1 MTHITIRQTG
11 GGSATPNAEISF
23 DGGAG
28 WPLTVRNPFDAEEE
42 QRLAWYFEK
51 WLTFPFTDQV
61 KAQAAATSVRRY
73 GETLF
78 AQTLRGNDQIYSR
91 YRQAVAQG
99 VATLHFQIVGDP
111 AFHALH
117 WEALWDPDRPQPLT
131 LDAVMIRSTVQSVVH
146 SVTVQP
152 SPTINL
158 LLVTARPHGGR
169 DVGYRTIQRPLVEML
184 RATQLPV
191 QVDLVRPGSWRALV
205 DHLAQS
211 RRQRGVGHYH
221 IIHFDLHGALLSRRQ
236 LAAVQG
242 VEPHSYKVRLHD
254 RYARPDL
261 TVPADAATPD
271 DRTTA
276 WLFFEDERSDD
287 LDAASAEEVAG
298 LLLDHQIPIAILN
311 ACQSGQETGDPET
324 GLGSR
329 LLAAGVQTVVAMG
342 YSVTVSAATRL
353 MATLYQQLFQ
363 PPHDL
368 LAALCAGRTAL
379 HHDKARRAAYNQLIK
394 LEDWLLPVLYQPSG
408 QTPRRLPLREMSFD
422 EQIAFYSR
430 LATRYTPPEPEY
442 GFVGRDLD
450 ILQIEK
456 RLLTTSEGKRRN
468 LLLIQ
473 GMGGAGKST
482 LLRHLAGWWQTT
494 GLVDEVFYFGYD
506 VKAYHLQ
513 EVLYT
518 IAHQLLNRNI
528 PAGATTT
535 REFAAF
541 QVMQLPGQA
550 KLLAQKLRSE
560 RHLLIVDNLESVTG
574 DPLAIPNTLPPAEQ
588 AALRAFLAD
597 LLDGQTLV
605 LLGSRGSAAW
615 LRQAQPPGVP
625 APLRAV
631 DGYALP
637 GLDAEAAANLAERIL
652 HRQVSDPHQRD
663 AYAAHPAF
671 GRLLKLLDGS
681 PLALEVVLSNLAHQT
696 PDAIL
701 AALEAGDVALDATR
715 NTNHESRTT
724 SILACIDYAHSRL
737 DGDMQRLL
745 LTLFP
750 FTGVIGEAQAE
761 NYIKQLGAQPALAG
775 LPFERWPA
783 VVQAAKEW
791 GLLTPHKALAG
802 YLRIQPV
809 LPYFLKTRLA
819 QEPGEVKAA
828 METAFRLHY
837 ADLAAALLGLFEAK
851 EAQQRQT
858 ARLLTGVEYEN
869 LTTAL
874 HLSLAAQVGFFDL
887 YAVLSH
893 YLDSV
898 QDRRCGIDLGE
909 RVLGQMEE
917 YPPEVRFGAAG
928 TSYLFVL
935 NQLGKWQLAVKRY
948 TDAKSSIQ
956 IATQLIEQIKSIDA
970 HTKAS
975 YKAGIYHNLGR
986 VAQEQ
991 RQWDQ
996 AEAHYQQA
1004 LALKIELNDRS
1015 EQAYTYHA
1023 LGSVAQAQQQWT
1035 QAEQYL
1041 EQALVL
1047 NIEFDDKVWQAGN
1060 HLELGSVALEQ
1071 GQWAKAKQHYQRSL
1085 ALYSELNDRHCQA
1098 LTYHNLGIVAHSE
1111 QQWVQS
1117 EKYYQQALALKIEFN
1132 DRYNQA
1138 STYHQLGLVAQAQ
1151 RQWTQAEQYFLC
1163 ALALKIEFNDRYNQ
1177 ASTYHQLGRVAQK
1190 QQHWVQAKQH
1200 YEQALI
1206 IYIEFDD
1213 RPNQVNICY
1222 TLGQIAEKQ
1231 QQWVQAEHHY
1241 KQALALYAELN
1252 ARSEQAD
1259 IYYALGEI
1267 AQTQQQW
1274 IHAEQYYHHALTITT
1289 EFSNRYTQARIYHAL
1304 GRTAEGQQQWIQ
1316 AEAHYQYALALCIEF
1331 NDDYHQSLIY
1341 YDLGVIAQAQQQWT
1355 QAEQHYQQAIERYI
1369 EFNERYWL
1377 GRAYHQLGRVAEELG
1392 QWQSAYDYFIHALA
1406 LYLEFE
1412 DNDWEIVQ
1420 RSLRRLWQAHP
1431 DETVLPTLAQVLGM
1445 PMAGARAWVTTAD

>member
-61 KAQAAATSVRRY
+61 KAQEAAASVRRY

-99 VATLHFQIVGDP
+99 VAMLHFQIVGDP

-131 LDAVMIRSTVQSVVH
+131 LDAVMIRSTVQPVVH

-261 TVPADAATPD
+261 TVPADPATPD

-368 LAALCAGRTAL
+368 LAALSAGRTAL

-430 LATRYTPPEPEY
+430 LATRYAPPEPEY

-494 GLVDEVFYFGYD
+494 GLVDEIFYFGYD
-506 VKAYHLQ
+506 ERAYTLAN
-513 EVLYT
+513 LLDA
-518 IAHQLLNRNI
+518 IARRLLNRTMA
-528 PAGATTT
+528 AGAVVS
-535 REFAAF
+535 REFATF
-541 QVMQLPGQA
+541 QAMQPKLQA
-550 KLLAQKLRSE
+550 MLLAQKLRSE
-560 RHLLIVDNLESVTG
+560 RHLLILDNLESVTG

-615 LRQAQPPGVP
+615 LRQAQPPGGP

-631 DGYALP
+631 DDYALP

-652 HRQVSDPHQRD
+652 HRQVSDPQQRESYT
-663 AYAAHPAF
+663 ANPALV
-671 GRLLKLLDGS
+671 RLIKLLDGS
-681 PLALEVVLSNLAHQT
+681 PLALEVVLSNLARQS
-696 PDAIL
+696 PAVIL
-701 AALEAGDVALDATR
+701 AALETGDLSIDPQTQNPALSENER
-715 NTNHESRTT
+715 RTQT
-724 SILACIDYAHSRL
+724 ILGCISYAHSNL
-737 DGDMQRLL
+737 DGAAQRLL
-745 LTLFP
+745 LCLFP
-750 FTGVIGEAQAE
+750 FTGVIDVAPKRFN
-761 NYIKQLGAQPALAG
+761 NYIKHLKAQPILAD
-775 LPFERWPA
+775 LPFDRWGE
-783 VVQAAKEW
+783 VLQAAQNW
-791 GLLTPHKALAG
+791 GLLTLHNELVG
-802 YLRIQPV
+802 FMHLQPV
-809 LPYFLKTRLA
+809 LAYFLKTRLA
-819 QEPGEVKAA
+819 QEPETVKDAI
-828 METAFRLHY
+828 ETAFRLHY
-837 ADLAAALLGLFEAK
+837 ADLAEALLEAFEAK
-851 EAQQRQT
+851 DPQLRQL
-858 ARLLTGVEYEN
+858 ARLRTGVEYEN

-874 HLSLAAQVGFFDL
+874 RLSLAARVWFGYL
-887 YAVLSH
+887 YAALSH
-893 YLDSV
+893 YLNGV
-898 QDRRCGIDLGE
+898 QDHQHGIELGKRIME
-909 RVLGQMEE
+909 QAAHFPPETRFGVAGDSFLRVLVELGTRQMKM
-917 YPPEVRFGAAG
+917 
-928 TSYLFVL
+928 
-935 NQLGKWQLAVKRY
+935 QRY
-948 TDAKSSIQ
+948 TDAAANYEAAAQWIGQ
-956 IATQLIEQIKSIDA
+956 IIIADA
-970 HTKAS
+970 QTKAS
-975 YKAGIYHNLGR
+975 WQATVYHQLGR
-986 VAQEQ
+986 VAAGQRQWEQAKVYYQQALAIKIEYNNRYSQASTYQQLGTVAYEQRQWEQAEVYHQQALAIYVEYNDRYKQAGTYHELGMVAQEQ
-991 RQWDQ
+991 RQWAQAESHYQRALAIKIEYNDRYEQASTYYQLGNVAYEQQQWVQ

-1004 LALKIELNDRS
+1004 LVLYIEYNDRYHQTSTYRQLGHLAMGQRQLEQATEYHNKALQINIELNNRY
-1015 EQAYTYHA
+1015 EQAGDCHNLGVVAEEQRQWAQAEQHYQQALALYIEFNDRYRQAGTYHQ
-1023 LGSVAQAQQQWT
+1023 LGSVAQAQREWG
-1035 QAEQYL
+1035 QAE
-1041 EQALVL
+1041 
-1047 NIEFDDKVWQAGN
+1047 
-1060 HLELGSVALEQ
+1060 
-1071 GQWAKAKQHYQRSL
+1071 
-1085 ALYSELNDRHCQA
+1085 
-1098 LTYHNLGIVAHSE
+1098 AH
-1111 QQWVQS
+1111 
-1117 EKYYQQALALKIEFN
+1117 YQQALQIKIEYN
-1132 DRYNQA
+1132 DRYSQA
-1138 STYHQLGLVAQAQ
+1138 STYHQLGMLAEAQE
-1151 RQWTQAEQYFLC
+1151 QWTQAYDYY
-1163 ALALKIEFNDRYNQ
+1163 LKD
-1177 ASTYHQLGRVAQK
+1177 
-1190 QQHWVQAKQH
+1190 
-1200 YEQALI
+1200 
-1206 IYIEFDD
+1206 
-1213 RPNQVNICY
+1213 
-1222 TLGQIAEKQ
+1222 
-1231 QQWVQAEHHY
+1231 
-1241 KQALALYAELN
+1241 
-1252 ARSEQAD
+1252 
-1259 IYYALGEI
+1259 
-1267 AQTQQQW
+1267 
-1274 IHAEQYYHHALTITT
+1274 LTITA
-1289 EFSNRYTQARIYHAL
+1289 EFRDEH
-1304 GRTAEGQQQWIQ
+1304 G
-1316 AEAHYQYALALCIEF
+1316 
-1331 NDDYHQSLIY
+1331 
-1341 YDLGVIAQAQQQWT
+1341 
-1355 QAEQHYQQAIERYI
+1355 
-1369 EFNERYWL
+1369 
-1377 GRAYHQLGRVAEELG
+1377 
-1392 QWQSAYDYFIHALA
+1392 
-1406 LYLEFE
+1406 LE
-1412 DNDWEIVQ
+1412 ITCG
-1420 RSLRRLWQAHP
+1420 SLRRLWQAHP
-1431 DETVLPTLAQVLGM
+1431 DETVLPTLAQALGM
-1445 PMAGARAWVTTAD
+1445 TVEGAQAWVTTAD